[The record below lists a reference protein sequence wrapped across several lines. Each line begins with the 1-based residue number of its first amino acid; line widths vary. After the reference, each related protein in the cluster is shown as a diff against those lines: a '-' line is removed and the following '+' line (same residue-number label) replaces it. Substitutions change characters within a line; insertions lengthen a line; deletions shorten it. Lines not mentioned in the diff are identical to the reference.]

1 MRIVVATI
9 GSRGDV
15 QPYINLCQGLLG
27 AGHSVALATNPTL
40 LSLAAAYGVPAVPVG
55 PPVDMGEAGARL
67 MAQSFNNMW
76 IGMLRVMQLGGRL
89 VEEAYPDVLK
99 VCRGADLVIVSDTGS
114 GIAEAEKL
122 GLPWISVTLQPGRI
136 PSAETAP
143 AGLGRLVWP
152 LLGRLLAAPTNR
164 FRKRVGAPPVQDI
177 ASMLSR
183 RMILL
188 PVSRYVAP
196 PSPSWP
202 SHVCQTGY
210 WFARQTSG
218 WTPPPD
224 LVEFTRAGEKPLA
237 VSLGVMS
244 QSGKQARRGAEL
256 VLAALAQIGERA
268 IIQGWDAVLQDMTLP
283 ETIFHAG
290 SLPHGW
296 LFEQVGAVIHH
307 GGFGTT
313 AAGLRAGVPVI
324 VIPHVIDQFYWGQRV
339 YELGVGPKFIPRG
352 QLSAEK
358 LAAAISQCRQDDS
371 LRRRAAELGS
381 QIRAEPD
388 GVCTAVDAIQ
398 NLVL

>member
-1 MRIVVATI
+1 MRIIVATI

-15 QPYINLCQGLLG
+15 QPYINLCQGLLE
-27 AGHSVALATNPTL
+27 AGYVATLATNPTL
-40 LSLAAAYGVPAVPVG
+40 LSLAAAHGVPAVPVG

-67 MAQSFNNMW
+67 LAQSFNNMW
-76 IGMLRVMQLGGRL
+76 IGMIRVMQLGGRL
-89 VEEAYPDVLK
+89 VEEAYPDVLN
-99 VCRGADLVIVSDTGS
+99 VCRGADLVVVSDTGS

-136 PSAETAP
+136 PTTQVAS

-152 LLGRLLAAPTNR
+152 LLSKLLVAPTNR
-164 FRKRVGAPPVQDI
+164 FRKRVGAPIVQDI

-188 PVSRYVAP
+188 PVSCYVAP
-196 PSPSWP
+196 PSPAWP
-202 SHVCQTGY
+202 AAVCQTGY
-210 WFARQTSG
+210 WFARQPPG
-218 WTPPPD
+218 WSPPSD
-224 LVEFTRAGEKPLA
+224 LVEFIQAGERPLA

-256 VLAALAQIGERA
+256 VLAALAQSGARA
-268 IIQGWDAVLQDMTLP
+268 IIQGWEAVLQDMVLP
-283 ETIFHAG
+283 ETVFHAG
-290 SLPHGW
+290 SLPHDW
-296 LFEQVGAVIHH
+296 LFGQVSAVIHH

-313 AAGLRAGVPVI
+313 AAGLRAGVPAI

-358 LAAAISQCRQDDS
+358 LAAAITQCRQDDS
-371 LRRRAAELGS
+371 LRWRAGELGS
-381 QIRAEPD
+381 RIRAEPD
-388 GVCTAVDAIQ
+388 GVCSAVEAIE
-398 NLVL
+398 NLIL

>member
-1 MRIVVATI
+1 MRIIVATI

-15 QPYINLCQGLLG
+15 QPYINLCQGLLE
-27 AGHSVALATNPTL
+27 AGYVATLATNPTL

-67 MAQSFNNMW
+67 LAQSFNNMW
-76 IGMLRVMQLGGRL
+76 IGMIRVMQLGGRL
-89 VEEAYPDVLK
+89 VEEAYPDVLN
-99 VCRGADLVIVSDTGS
+99 VCRGADLVVVSDTGS

-136 PSAETAP
+136 PTTQVAS

-152 LLGRLLAAPTNR
+152 LLSKLLVAPTNR
-164 FRKRVGAPPVQDI
+164 FRKRVGAPIVQDI

-188 PVSRYVAP
+188 PVSCYVAP
-196 PSPSWP
+196 PSPAWP
-202 SHVCQTGY
+202 AAVCQTGY
-210 WFARQTSG
+210 WFARQPPG
-218 WTPPPD
+218 WSPPSD
-224 LVEFTRAGEKPLA
+224 LVEFIQAGERPLA

-256 VLAALAQIGERA
+256 VLAALAQSGARA
-268 IIQGWDAVLQDMTLP
+268 IIQGWEAVLQDMVLP
-283 ETIFHAG
+283 ETVFHAG
-290 SLPHGW
+290 SLPHDW
-296 LFEQVGAVIHH
+296 LFGQVSAVIHH

-313 AAGLRAGVPVI
+313 AAGLRAGVPAI

-358 LAAAISQCRQDDS
+358 LAAAITQCRQDDS
-371 LRRRAAELGS
+371 LRWRAGELGS
-381 QIRAEPD
+381 RIRAEPD
-388 GVCTAVDAIQ
+388 GVFSAVEAIE
-398 NLVL
+398 NLIL